1 MKKSISVL
9 SLILLLGCQYVQA
22 QNKPA
27 TTDPKKASVP
37 SKTTKE
43 NFPEPKELAP
53 AVQIYFK
60 VNQSEIA
67 PAEMAKLSTLVK
79 KLKDIPEYRLVLTGH
94 TDSTGNDDYNMELSK
109 DRVDAVYDALA
120 EMEINE
126 DFMLQKYFG
135 RSKPRTNETDK
146 EMAARN
152 RRVEITIIEK
162 PKEAPKPV
170 VRNTECDGDTSINT
184 GSGVWVTLNKCD
196 FKKLNKTAPGKG
208 IRVTKISDPLEI
220 IKSGQPLVFKGN
232 EGLEWVGIVKFQF
245 SKDSCLEHPVTVTLD
260 PQDYEGYRRSRMK
273 VLVKNEK
280 TGKLDRSKDR
290 AKTLRK
296 KTIKKDAVKFEVTT
310 KCPTSVDPEG
320 AICIAG
326 ATGKNKM
333 TEVVDKT
340 GSVDEV
346 YIIQESPV
354 TIIPADKYGNK
365 FVVKYAKLTDP
376 KFVFKLSDGSYTQ
389 AIPTGD
395 VKKMRKKEIEGKFL
409 RKKYKIKGKHLIE

>member
-1 MKKSISVL
+1 M
-9 SLILLLGCQYVQA
+9 LIGLNQLQA
-22 QNKPA
+22 QNKPNVN
-27 TTDPKKASVP
+27 DPKKGNSPAKS
-37 SKTTKE
+37 SKE
-43 NFPEPKELAP
+43 NFPEPKEIAP

-67 PAEMAKLSTLVK
+67 PAEMAKLSALVK

-126 DFMLQKYFG
+126 DFMMQKYFG

-170 VRNTECDGDTSINT
+170 VKNTDCDGDTSINT
-184 GSGVWVTLNKCD
+184 GSGIWVTMNKCD
-196 FKKLNKTAPGKG
+196 FKKLNKIAPGKAVT
-208 IRVTKISDPLEI
+208 VTKISDPIEI

-232 EGLEWVGIVKFQF
+232 EGLEWVGIVKFKF
-245 SKDSCLEHPVTVTLD
+245 AKDSCLENPVTVTLD
-260 PQDYEGYRRSRMK
+260 PQDFDGYKRSRMK
-273 VLVKNEK
+273 VLVKNDK

-290 AKTLRK
+290 SKTLRK
-296 KTIKKDAVKFEVTT
+296 QTVKKDAIKFEVST
-310 KCPTSVDPEG
+310 KCPTSIDPEG

-326 ATGKNKM
+326 AAGKNKM
-333 TEVVDKT
+333 AEITDKT
-340 GSVDEV
+340 RSVEEV
-346 YIIQESPV
+346 YVIQESPI
-354 TIIPADKYGNK
+354 TIIPTDRFGNK
-365 FVVKYAKLTDP
+365 FVVKYAKLTNP
-376 KFVFKLSDGSYTQ
+376 SFVFKLSDGSYTQ
-389 AIPTGD
+389 AIPTSD
-395 VKKMRKKEIEGKFL
+395 VKKNRKKETEGKFL